1 MTILNVIIGEA
12 ATATS
17 TSYWHGAL
25 GALASTGLP
34 VFGIILWGQRATAAF
49 YRGWRPGGGASAT
62 RRFRI
67 SKMWRMAF
75 LTFSFGLIALSVS
88 LLFDERVIPGLLLF
102 MAVPCLGSAFVVY
115 FIFRSSIDV
124 TPEEIIY
131 RFGIKT
137 YRTKMTA
144 IKRAYAASFLLV
156 LELKEGG
163 AIPLPLICLENV
175 SELASCLY
183 EKLHKS

>member
-1 MTILNVIIGEA
+1 MNFIDTTVIVA
-12 ATATS
+12 ATAGS
-17 TSYWHGAL
+17 NSNWNAAL
-25 GALASTGLP
+25 GALASTSLP
-34 VFGIILWGQRATAAF
+34 IFVIILLGQRATAAF
-49 YRGWRPGGGASAT
+49 YQGWRPGCGASAT

-156 LELKEGG
+156 LELKDGG

-183 EKLHKS
+183 ENLHKS